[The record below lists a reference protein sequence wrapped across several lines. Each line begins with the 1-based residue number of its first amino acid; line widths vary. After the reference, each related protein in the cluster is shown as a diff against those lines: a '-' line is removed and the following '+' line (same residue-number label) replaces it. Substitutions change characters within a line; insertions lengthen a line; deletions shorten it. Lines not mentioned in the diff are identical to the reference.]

1 MITYWD
7 VHRSK
12 SPFLPRYETPIF
24 QKKVKNIYEA
34 LQEKPLWHIV
44 DADKTEEDLNQ
55 ELMSI
60 VIEKIDNLELETPA
74 KMW

>member
-1 MITYWD
+1 MTREIK
-7 VHRSK
+7 VSL
-12 SPFLPRYETPIF
+12 LPRYETPIF

-34 LQEKPLWHIV
+34 LQEKPLWQIL

-55 ELMSI
+55 ELMGI
-60 VIEKIDNLELETPA
+60 VMKKIDNLELETPA